1 MRGGGSLVS
10 QPQVSGLPPS
20 AGGGRG
26 LAQSGVAARDGQGLE
41 LWCLRTGLEAWC
53 RAWRLLLLA
62 LLGALSL
69 PSRGCVMLR
78 RSLRF

>member
-1 MRGGGSLVS
+1 MVEVPLSVSRRSGGYLCRR
-10 QPQVSGLPPS
+10 
-20 AGGGRG
+20 AEGGG
-26 LAQSGVAARDGQGLE
+26 LAQSGVMARDVQGLE
-41 LWCLRTGLEAWC
+41 LWYLRTGLEAWC

-78 RSLRF
+78 KSLRF